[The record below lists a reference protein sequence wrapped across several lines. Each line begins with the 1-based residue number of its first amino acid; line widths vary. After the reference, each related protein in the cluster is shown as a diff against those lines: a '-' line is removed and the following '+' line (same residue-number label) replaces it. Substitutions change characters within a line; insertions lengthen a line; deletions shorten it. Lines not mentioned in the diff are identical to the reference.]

1 VAVLWPIVRDRL
13 VTILPTLPGFGA
25 VTVYDGPVTSGDT
38 PATYVTVGW
47 QPRTEDESAGSFTQL
62 EGPDGFSVT
71 EDGAVLMEFA
81 AVTGDSTVPDA
92 FAMYGALATWLQQ
105 NPRLGILVPG
115 SLASLQVEV
124 AEAQNTAGAVQ
135 RLLVGLLYTAHSA

>member
-13 VTILPTLPGFGA
+13 VEILPTLPGFTS

-38 PATYVTVGW
+38 PGTYVTVGW
-47 QPRTEDESAGSFTQL
+47 QPVTEEVSAGSFTQL

-92 FAMYGALATWLQQ
+92 FAMYGALATWLQA

-124 AEAQNTAGAVQ
+124 AEAQNTSGAVQ
-135 RLLVGLLYTAHSA
+135 RLLVALLYTANVP